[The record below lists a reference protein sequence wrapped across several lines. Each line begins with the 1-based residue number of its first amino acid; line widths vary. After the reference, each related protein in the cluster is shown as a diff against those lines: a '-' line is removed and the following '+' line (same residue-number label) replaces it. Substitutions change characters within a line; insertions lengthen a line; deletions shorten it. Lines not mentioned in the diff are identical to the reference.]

1 MINIKSFVS
10 TSSMIMLVPA
20 DGSDVIKLAGQN
32 LLDDSDVMKM
42 TANIAKNGSTPFIN
56 SSGNA
61 LTLLEMALQ
70 LELPISVD
78 PETKKIVIT
87 ADDEVPVN
95 IEEIEDHIIHAYDNK
110 LDNMK
115 ALMERLKKHKDSG
128 LVADILS
135 FISKT
140 CMPITKDGFV
150 IGLRRNVYNKDNKAV
165 DGHSRTVP
173 QEVGSRIT
181 MDDALINK
189 SRDVCNASGLHIS
202 TQGYFASYHGA
213 VGQLVLVDPLHI
225 VSVPYR
231 ESTKLRCSSYAI
243 VHEMTKTQFE
253 SALKCDFTPL
263 DGVISSLV
271 GGYMPT
277 IISEVLIK
285 KKGVSSEV
293 IVTSTKTDSKNKPAD
308 KTAPVKNVSTVKRKA
323 EAPAKKTDIAAVGTF
338 GQLAKL
344 YELFV
349 NSTFKNKLTHYH
361 HMLLIKRKQKK
372 SWENLGFTAD
382 DAKIIVKFESDNK
395 SAIRSL

>member
-20 DGSDVIKLAGQN
+20 DGSDVIKLAGRN
-32 LLDDSDVMKM
+32 LLDDTDVMKM
-42 TANIAKNGSTPFIN
+42 TANIVKNGSTPFIN

-70 LELPISVD
+70 LELPVSVD
-78 PETKKIVIT
+78 PETEKIVIT
-87 ADDEVPVN
+87 AADEVPVS
-95 IEEIEDHIIHAYDNK
+95 IEKIEDHITHAYDNK

-115 ALMERLKKHKDSG
+115 ALMDRLKQHKDSG
-128 LVADILS
+128 LVADIIS
-135 FISKT
+135 FISNT
-140 CMPITKDGFV
+140 CMPITKEGFV
-150 IGLRRNVYNKDNKAV
+150 IGLRRNVYKNNKV
-165 DGHSRTVP
+165 FDGHSCTVP

-202 TQGYFASYHGA
+202 TQSYFASYCGA
-213 VGQLVLVDPLHI
+213 VGHLVLVDPLHI

-231 ESTKLRCSSYAI
+231 ETTKLRCSSYVI

-277 IISEVLIK
+277 IINEVSIK
-285 KKGVSSEV
+285 KKGTGKEV
-293 IVTSTKTDSKNKPAD
+293 IVTNVKAGSKNKPAD
-308 KTAPVKNVSTVKRKA
+308 KVVPAKNVSTVKRKA
-323 EAPAKKTDIAAVGTF
+323 DLPAKKTDIAAVGTF

-344 YELFV
+344 YELFT
-349 NSTFKNKLTHYH
+349 NSTYNGKLTNYR

-372 SWENLGFTAD
+372 SWEKLGFSAD
-382 DAKIIVKFESDNK
+382 DVKIIVKFESDNK
-395 SAIRSL
+395 PAIRSM